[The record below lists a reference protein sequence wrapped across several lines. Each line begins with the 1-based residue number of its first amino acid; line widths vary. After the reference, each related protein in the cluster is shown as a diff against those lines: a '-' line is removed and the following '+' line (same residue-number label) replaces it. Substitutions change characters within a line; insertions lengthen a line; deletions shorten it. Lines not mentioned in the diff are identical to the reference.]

1 MLDETSIALLKR
13 ILVASTSSFRGI
25 EALKFRADHC
35 SHLDL
40 LDRLQGD
47 RYVEVREGRYYLRL
61 SALKYIADETPQ
73 VGSLIYLCEH
83 LFQTLQ
89 RRYQQSPGEPIDIDT
104 LAEQADLPKRQI
116 ATGIAYM
123 TEAAI
128 LEKWGRDSDGMYT
141 SITPAER
148 ILRYKTFE
156 KVIEAQQR
164 EFVESLKHAEKKAAL
179 RNNTALRTTGRLDFV
194 DESRIIELKSLTNKR
209 FDLGRV
215 VRLCEELNSS
225 LGSGN
230 FFAIAF
236 LVRAILDHI
245 PPVFGCGNFAEVANN
260 YATKSMKKS
269 FDSLDSSVRNISDSL
284 LHQQIRTTEP
294 LPNLVT
300 VNSSKELDV
309 LLGEVVRV
317 LREN

>member
-1 MLDETSIALLKR
+1 M
-13 ILVASTSSFRGI
+13 
-25 EALKFRADHC
+25 
-35 SHLDL
+35 
-40 LDRLQGD
+40 
-47 RYVEVREGRYYLRL
+47 
-61 SALKYIADETPQ
+61 
-73 VGSLIYLCEH
+73 CEH

-89 RRYQQSPGEPIDIDT
+89 RHYQQNPGEPINIDT

-156 KVIEAQQR
+156 KVIEVQQR
-164 EFVESLKHAEKKAAL
+164 EFAQSLNQAEEK
-179 RNNTALRTTGRLDFV
+179 TALRKNTTLRKTAALDFV
-194 DESRIIELKSLTNKR
+194 DDSRIAELKSLITEQ

-260 YATKSMKKS
+260 YATKSMRRS
-269 FDSLDSSVRNISDSL
+269 FTSLDSSVRNISDAL
-284 LHQQIRTTEP
+284 LHQQIRKRES